1 MSQATTQPSA
11 PTDFRADLEKLLG
24 LKTVSYKYNLS
35 KEALFTEAIA
45 NDRGRVRKE
54 GPNNEP
60 KAFATKLGLQG
71 PLVYYTDPDCTGRR
85 VKDTYAVCWPEVAD
99 VIWWKDDVQRYDP
112 AKYTGLL
119 ERVVAHLNA
128 KKAQLYVKDVFMG
141 ADPDFAIPY
150 RFVGEYAT
158 HASFAHNMF
167 PKDLKGVKDVARC
180 STRLRSCAC
189 PSAMAAAPSAR

>member
-24 LKTVSYKYNLS
+24 LKTVTYKYNLA

-45 NDRGRVRKE
+45 NDRGRVRKDGSSTE
-54 GPNNEP
+54 Q

-112 AKYTGLL
+112 DKYSALL

-128 KKAQLYVKDVFMG
+128 K
-141 ADPDFAIPY
+141 
-150 RFVGEYAT
+150 
-158 HASFAHNMF
+158 
-167 PKDLKGVKDVARC
+167 
-180 STRLRSCAC
+180 
-189 PSAMAAAPSAR
+189 